1 VKIIMRSYRVTR
13 WLTLSALFALLGWS
27 CATRSYVQERT
38 DEIQKMA
45 QDNRAQIDRLMTD
58 VSAAQDT
65 AGMALGKADQALL
78 RAMEAQGFGNYRILG
93 EKEVNFDFDKY
104 DLTKTAQDILDEIG
118 MQMQEHPELILN
130 VAGYTDN
137 IGSETYNLLLG
148 DRRAQ
153 SVRRY
158 LTDKFGVGINRLF
171 QISYG
176 ESDPKRL
183 NDSSADRAAN
193 RRATLTL
200 LGPSE

>member
-1 VKIIMRSYRVTR
+1 MRSYTLTR
-13 WLTLSALFALLGWS
+13 WLMVPALMALLSWS
-27 CATRSYVQERT
+27 CASRSFVQRRT
-38 DEIQKMA
+38 DEVQRMA
-45 QDNRAQIDRLMTD
+45 QDNRAQIDQLMRG
-58 VSAAQDT
+58 VSDAQDT
-65 AGMALGKADQALL
+65 AGMALTKADQALL
-78 RAMEAQGFGNYRILG
+78 KAMEAQGFGNYHILG

-104 DLTKTAQDILDEIG
+104 DLTKTAKDILDEIG
-118 MQMQEHPELILN
+118 MQMQEHPELVLN

-158 LTDKFGVGINRLF
+158 LTDKFGIGINRLF

-176 ESDPKRL
+176 ESNPKRL
-183 NDSSADRAAN
+183 NDSRADRAAN